1 MDDVA
6 RFCVRMLGE
15 GPDARAALQAAG
27 TDGATERGAM
37 LRAAVAAVRQGSEPA
52 SEPAPNAPAA
62 ASAETEGKAESDT
75 EAEAEERPTDPDA
88 LPDAIAREL
97 AAATVR
103 LTIAEREVLA
113 LRELLRLPYDEI
125 ADATDATEDAIAP
138 LLAQARLDLRAQL
151 RGAGEPQPECDER
164 ERALRTIARR
174 QDGEDVVAADDDW
187 LIEHLGHCRGCRQAH
202 AAMLE
207 ASACYRAWA
216 SPDVPSDPV
225 AGAASGS

>member
-6 RFCVRMLGE
+6 RFCARMLGDTPAARE
-15 GPDARAALQAAG
+15 AEEAARAGDDA
-27 TDGATERGAM
+27 DRSAM

-62 ASAETEGKAESDT
+62 TDDGPTHPDD
-75 EAEAEERPTDPDA
+75 RPPDPTA
-88 LPDAIAREL
+88 LREAIAREL
-97 AAATVR
+97 AAATSA
-103 LTIAEREVLA
+103 LPLAEREALA
-113 LRELLRLPYDEI
+113 LRELLGLGYD
-125 ADATDATEDAIAP
+125 ALAAAVGVAP
-138 LLAQARLDLRAQL
+138 EEVALLLARARLDLRTQL
-151 RGAGEPQPECDER
+151 RGPGAPQPNCDER

-174 QDGEDVVAADDDW
+174 QDGEEVPAADDDW

-216 SPDVPSDPV
+216 APDMPADPV